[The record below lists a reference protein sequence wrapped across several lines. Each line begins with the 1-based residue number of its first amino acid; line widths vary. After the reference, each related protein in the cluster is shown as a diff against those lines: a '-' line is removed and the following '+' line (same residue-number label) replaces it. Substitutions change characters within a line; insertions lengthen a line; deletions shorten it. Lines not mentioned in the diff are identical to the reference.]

1 MKKSINGK
9 RRRSNKNILIFIVV
23 FIFVIYISVLL
34 TVSNRKYL
42 FLESA
47 FKNASAK
54 INEFFIDKVYSTKN
68 YSNKMINSKIKYL
81 QDENND
87 LRKALDFK
95 KRNENYLIAEVV
107 NHTSKTWFNKV
118 SINKGYNSNIKK
130 DSLVVN
136 ENGLV
141 GFIGKVSKNQS
152 EVKLITSVS
161 DDNMLSVFVEA
172 QGEAASGMLSY
183 YDNKSDLF
191 KVESITSKAE
201 IKKGD
206 CVVLSGFDNP
216 LYKGIYVGAVVKE
229 ETDDYGLS
237 RTVWVKSDVNFND
250 LMFLGVYLT
259 EG

>member
-1 MKKSINGK
+1 MRKSINGK
-9 RRRSNKNILIFIVV
+9 RRTNKNILIFIVL
-23 FIFVIYISVLL
+23 FIFIIYISLLL
-34 TVSNRKYL
+34 TISNRKYL
-42 FLESA
+42 FIENA
-47 FKNASAK
+47 FKNVSTK

-95 KRNENYLIAEVV
+95 EKNENFLIAEVV

-172 QGEAASGMLSY
+172 KNEAASGMLSY

-229 ETDDYGLS
+229 ETDNYGLS

>member
-1 MKKSINGK
+1 MRKSINGK
-9 RRRSNKNILIFIVV
+9 RKTDKNILIFIVL
-23 FIFVIYISVLL
+23 FIFIIYI
-34 TVSNRKYL
+34 SNRKYL
-42 FLESA
+42 FIENA
-47 FKNASAK
+47 FKNVSTK

-95 KRNENYLIAEVV
+95 EKNENFLIAEVV

-206 CVVLSGFDNP
+206 SVVLSGFDNP

-229 ETDDYGLS
+229 ETDNYGLS